1 MAKILT
7 VSDAAAELGI
17 SRQRVAKLCKEGRIS
32 ARLVGIGQGVYLI
45 DPHSLLEYQRNPERR
60 RAPVA
65 AVPGT
70 PQGSHTKKKK

>member
-7 VSDAAAELGI
+7 VSDAAKQLGI
-17 SRQRVAKLCKEGRIS
+17 SRQRVAKLCKDGRIS
-32 ARLVGIGQGVYLI
+32 ARRIGIGQGVYLI

-60 RAPVA
+60 RAPVG

-70 PQGSHTKKKK
+70 PQGSCPKKKK